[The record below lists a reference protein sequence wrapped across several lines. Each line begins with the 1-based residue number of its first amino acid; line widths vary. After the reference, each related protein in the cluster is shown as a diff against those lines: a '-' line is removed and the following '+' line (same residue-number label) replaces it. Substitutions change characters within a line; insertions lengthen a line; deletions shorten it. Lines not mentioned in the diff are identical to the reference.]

1 MTVGYFYKKNVEFAW
16 TGAPLKRVPLK
27 DVVMNLCKL
36 PINHGKHK
44 VGSIWF
50 HTNDKHGVAY
60 KPVSDGIVCC
70 DIDAISKE
78 DCKKIMDNFE
88 KLALVFPC
96 VVCCWYSHSYYDASK
111 PYGGLHLVIKTDKP
125 KLVYDSE
132 DGDYTYRAEN
142 IKYSAALAWYIYEV
156 CGIDVRP
163 VFNES
168 LKKTAGI
175 DKAMLSIGQQCFL
188 NYSEIT
194 KWNDN
199 LFDVH
204 ISPEVVTKLK
214 KYFTGFN
221 WFEVDSDYKIVSCE
235 VKKFNSQLVFADT
248 FKVNN
253 TAFPDNQLGH
263 NRRVAIENFL
273 AGLDWEL
280 NDIVEFVV
288 KLCHGNDF
296 RNGVSALRKAI
307 IQTSKVAI
315 RKFRGNPSPHY
326 TERAKYILTE
336 LGVDIDI
343 DIKKIYQPIEYDD
356 EFTKLWGEPVVKSD
370 KPIRN
375 VHYNPENYLHL
386 QLNSNQY
393 LMDYKYQITEMI
405 TKYQMTYLVADCMVG
420 KTTYALNMQNE
431 YGLFDD
437 DFIVHFKGDTIDVC
451 VPYNSVADNKASSS
465 RKDIKRVKTENIQ
478 KFSTE
483 KRNVFI
489 WNTIMPLYEKYFNLG
504 IIKRMVL
511 FFDESQKIVTDDY
524 RWETV
529 FEMFK
534 VLPVMYKHFVF
545 MTGTPAGEL
554 DYLTQYFPD
563 YCIIKIDKEEDFK
576 RECKILKYNKFG
588 LGDKIRIIE
597 DVIADGKLPLIYSN
611 SKNTEWKDACIA
623 INVSRVEAGLEPYN
637 ILVYDRPNAERLY
650 EVNSTN
656 SIRQYDIV
664 IATKYCSVGID
675 FQKDDPRMR
684 CSIIDFAGER
694 ECTFHDIWQFT
705 LRNRK
710 QDTITKLIVNNN
722 ELYNVKL
729 FNYWY
734 YKKLFMDMAKVQTH
748 KMVKPVYEDE
758 QSKELYGFMQEV
770 FRIRAFGKLV
780 ENKNNWFDDDKNVT
794 LLGIYFLYRKVFSN
808 IRIIKH
814 MLERRGVKITEIE
827 MTHEV
832 AKMDFNTK
840 KEIYDFFVDNFKEI
854 GTIRLSKGQYDK
866 SSYQIDINEVT
877 MPHSDGV
884 NSNAVEYIED
894 GKIYSR
900 NVHYMD
906 WLIKQF
912 AGKDEWYDIL
922 KERDYMTADTFDA
935 YNRMAMIAKR
945 ITKREIDKIKRFR
958 KVMIEDDINDM
969 VTELVY
975 KHYSGVIG
983 ITENEIRKSILLSE
997 IIRDYKRILQ
1007 FSIDNIEFI
1016 EEIKNATSDGQ
1027 RIKACHK
1034 MQIAMEQAAAE
1045 VARKKMG
1052 AAGKKHSKPITVKWK
1067 DSGEVI
1073 TYDSKLELAEA
1084 LKVAKQNL
1092 NYYLKSSKC
1101 SVQVME

>member
-1 MTVGYFYKKNVEFAW
+1 MNNEVFNFSETIKVSCSSAKFPK
-16 TGAPLKRVPLK
+16 TGDTIKTASLK
-27 DVVMNLCKL
+27 DVIMACQTINKNAEKNSSGSYWMYVQDKL
-36 PINHGKHK
+36 
-44 VGSIWF
+44 
-50 HTNDKHGVAY
+50 GVDLY
-60 KPVSDGIVCC
+60 DDCCSDGIVAV
-70 DIDAISKE
+70 DIDKISKDECKTIFNGFE
-78 DCKKIMDNFE
+78 DICKYFGG
-88 KLALVFPC
+88 L
-96 VVCCWYSHSYYDASK
+96 VCCTYSHSYYNPNKS
-111 PYGGLHLVIKTDKP
+111 YGGLHFIVKTEYEKLYHKGGPSYRRNSILYGATLCRVIY
-125 KLVYDSE
+125 KLFNIDLRPSKVTI
-132 DGDYTYRAEN
+132 DGKN
-142 IKYSAALAWYIYEV
+142 EV
-156 CGIDVRP
+156 RGIDTALR
-163 VFNES
+163 S
-168 LKKTAGI
+168 L
-175 DKAMLSIGQQCFL
+175 GQRLYL
-188 NYSEIT
+188 NYSEV
-194 KWNDN
+194 KWNDYAG
-199 LFDVH
+199 
-204 ISPEVVTKLK
+204 SLK
-214 KYFTGFN
+214 IDSLTANAVEEWFTDYN
-221 WFEVDSDYKIVSCE
+221 WFEKKSDYKIVDYN
-235 VKKFNSQLVFADT
+235 FNSIDIKT
-248 FKVNN
+248 WNGTTIN
-253 TAFPDNQLGH
+253 LGH
-263 NRRVAIENFL
+263 KRRVTLLNALKTWGVPHNDRVQLLLNICGPDDY
-273 AGLDWEL
+273 AGGTD
-280 NDIVEFVV
+280 
-288 KLCHGNDF
+288 
-296 RNGVSALRKAI
+296 ALKRAL
-307 IQTSKVAI
+307 IQTSKVSENKQSDVEHLEIA
-315 RKFRGNPSPHY
+315 
-326 TERAKYILTE
+326 AKLLSTVGIN
-336 LGVDIDI
+336 VDL
-343 DIKKIYQPIEYDD
+343 DIKKIYQPIEYDN
-356 EFTKLWGEPVVKSD
+356 EFTKLWGEPIVKSD
-370 KPIRN
+370 KPIHN

-393 LMDYKYQITEMI
+393 LMDYKHQITEMI

-451 VPYNSVADNKASSS
+451 VPYNSVADNKASGS

-489 WNTIMPLYEKYFNLG
+489 WNTIMPLYEKYFSLG
-504 IIKRMVL
+504 LVKRMVL

-576 RECKILKYNKFG
+576 RECKILKYDKFG
-588 LGDKIRIIE
+588 LGDKIQIIE

-611 SKNTEWKDACIA
+611 SKNTEWKDACTI
-623 INVSRVEAGLEPYN
+623 INAGRVEAGLDPYN

-656 SIRQYDIV
+656 SIKQYDVV

-684 CSIIDFAGER
+684 CSIIDFAGEK

-758 QSKELYGFMQEV
+758 QSKELYAFMQEV

-794 LLGIYFLYRKVFSN
+794 LLGIYFLYRKIFSN

-832 AKMDFNTK
+832 AKMDCTTK
-840 KEIYDFFVDNFKEI
+840 KEIYNFFVDKFKEI
-854 GTIRLSKGQYDK
+854 GGIRLSKGQYDK
-866 SSYQIDINEVT
+866 SSHQIDIN
-877 MPHSDGV
+877 
-884 NSNAVEYIED
+884 SNDVEYIED

-922 KERDYMTADTFDA
+922 KERDYITPDTFAA

-945 ITKREIDKIKRFR
+945 ITKKEIDKIKRFR

-975 KHYSGVIG
+975 KHYNGALD
-983 ITENEIRKSILLSE
+983 ITKDEIRKTILLSD
-997 IIRDYKRILQ
+997 IISDYKKILQ

-1034 MQIAMEQAAAE
+1034 MQIAMEQAAAAA
-1045 VARKKMG
+1045 ARKKMST
-1052 AAGKKHSKPITVKWK
+1052 AGKKHSKPITVKWK

-1084 LKVAKQNL
+1084 LKVAKQNI
-1092 NYYLKSSKC
+1092 NRYLKSSKC
-1101 SVQVME
+1101 AVQVLN